1 MLTGSKHFLVS
12 AVILAL
18 ARSSSEDISHST
30 EFKELG
36 PHVVSNIACA

>member
-12 AVILAL
+12 TVILAL
-18 ARSSSEDISHST
+18 ACSSSEDISHST

-36 PHVVSNIACA
+36 PHAVSNITCV